1 MAFRIPKIPPTSV
14 KSIRFPNP
22 MIEEVEAAI
31 QGQDCTFSAFVVA
44 AVQGGPLAVWTQRMK
59 LVATRGS

>member
-44 AVQGGPLAVWTQRMK
+44 AGQA
-59 LVATRGS
+59 ARGYVSASYLQLSN